1 MNCFISFQRD
11 VINSGVYVIN
21 VCFAD
26 MFCVSFKPKSLPPH
40 SSAAQQLPQSGANS
54 PLRKIIIQKV
64 IKLIDQGSDFC
75 EAMGI
80 IKTNTCFDAFIS

>member
-1 MNCFISFQRD
+1 MNCSISFQRD

-21 VCFAD
+21 VYFAD
-26 MFCVSFKPKSLPPH
+26 MFCVSFKPKSLPSH
-40 SSAAQQLPQSGANS
+40 SSAAQLSQSGANS

-75 EAMGI
+75 EAVGI